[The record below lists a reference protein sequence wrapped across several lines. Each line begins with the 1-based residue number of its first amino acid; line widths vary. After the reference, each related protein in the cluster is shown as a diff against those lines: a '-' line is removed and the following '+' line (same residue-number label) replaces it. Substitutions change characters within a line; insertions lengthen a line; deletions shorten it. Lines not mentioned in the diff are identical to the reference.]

1 MIAFVRRIPPLTW
14 LMLIS
19 GAFLAAGVVALVV
32 GIAMQDALWQVIG
45 MLSIVAG
52 VIKVV
57 TVLIWTRIVG
67 LGRDDYTPTPAP

>member
-1 MIAFVRRIPPLTW
+1 MMAFLRRIPPLTW

-19 GAFLAAGVVALVV
+19 GVILAASVLALVA

-45 MLSIVAG
+45 MLGIVAG
-52 VIKVV
+52 GIKVI
-57 TVLIWTRIVG
+57 TVLIWTRVVG